1 MTNILNIKNRILS
14 SKDSRTL
21 FANLGYLSL
30 LQIAGYIFPLIT
42 IPYLAKVIGVDGFGK
57 IAFASSVIIWFQ
69 TISDWGFNYTATRDV
84 AKNRSDIERVS
95 DIFSSVFWA
104 RCLLMI
110 VSFIILV
117 FLIILIPKFREDS
130 NVIFATFLM
139 IPGYIMFPEWF
150 FQAMERMK
158 YITILNILSKALF
171 TVAVFIFVKG
181 KSDYILQPL
190 FVSCG
195 YILSGILAFYY
206 IRRIWGIR
214 LKIVPTKKIF
224 NTIRMSFDVFLNNLL
239 PNLYNSFSTMLLGF
253 VGGPSS
259 NGLYDAGCKFVNIAQ
274 QFMQVVSR
282 TFFPFLSRKI
292 EKHHIYVLINIFLAA
307 VGSLLLFLL
316 SPLLIKI
323 FFTSEFY
330 PSITI
335 MKVMSIS
342 LFFLMLGDVYGT
354 NYLIIRGKER
364 QLRNISLICSLIGFA
379 ISFPLI
385 HYFDYIGAAL
395 TVTIT
400 RGLLGFSSMFY
411 AKRLQN

>member
-14 SKDSRTL
+14 SKDGRTL

-42 IPYLAKVIGVDGFGK
+42 IPYLAKVIGVAGFGK

-84 AKNRSDIERVS
+84 AKNRNDIERVS

-195 YILSGILAFYY
+195 FILSGILAFYY

-354 NYLIIRGKER
+354 NYLIIKGKER

>member
-1 MTNILNIKNRILS
+1 MINIANIKNRILS
-14 SKDSRTL
+14 SKDGKTL
-21 FANLGYLSL
+21 FSNLGYLSL

-42 IPYLAKVIGVDGFGK
+42 IPYLANVIGVDGFGK

-84 AKNRSDIERVS
+84 AKNRNDIERVS
-95 DIFSSVFWA
+95 DIFSSVFLA

-117 FLIILIPKFREDS
+117 FLIILIPKFREDA

-158 YITILNILSKALF
+158 YITILNLLSKALF
-171 TVAVFIFVKG
+171 TIAVFIFVKE

-206 IRRIWGIR
+206 IWHIWRIK
-214 LKIVPTKKIF
+214 LKKIPLAAIF
-224 NTIRMSFDVFLNNLL
+224 NTIRNSFDVFLNNIM

-253 VGGPSS
+253 VGGPSA
-259 NGLYDAGCKFVNIAQ
+259 NGIYDAGCKFVNIAQ

-292 EKHHIYVLINIFLAA
+292 EKHHLYVMINVFLAA
-307 VGSLLLFLL
+307 VSSLLLFLL
-316 SPLLIKI
+316 SPLLIKL
-323 FFTSEFY
+323 FFTPEFIS
-330 PSITI
+330 SIVI
-335 MKVMSIS
+335 MKIMSIS
-342 LFFLMLGDVYGT
+342 LLFLMLSDVYGT
-354 NYLIIRGKER
+354 NYMIIQGKER
-364 QLRNISLICSLIGFA
+364 KLRNITLICSLIGFV

-400 RGLLGFSSMFY
+400 RGLLGFGSMYY
-411 AKRLQN
+411 AKRLQK

>member
-1 MTNILNIKNRILS
+1 MISISNIKNRILS
-14 SKDSRTL
+14 SKDGKTL

-84 AKNRSDIERVS
+84 AKNRSDIGRVS

-171 TVAVFIFVKG
+171 TVAVFIFVKE

-195 YILSGILAFYY
+195 YILSGILAFYS
-206 IRRIWGIR
+206 IRRIWGIK
-214 LKIVPTKKIF
+214 LKKVPPATIF
-224 NTIRMSFDVFLNNLL
+224 SAIRSSFDVFLNNIM

-253 VGGPSS
+253 VGGPSA
-259 NGLYDAGCKFVNIAQ
+259 NGIYDAGCKFVNIAQ

-292 EKHHIYVLINIFLAA
+292 EKHHLYVIINVFLAA

-316 SPLLIKI
+316 SPLLIKL
-323 FFTSEFY
+323 FFTPEFIS
-330 PSITI
+330 SIII
-335 MKVMSIS
+335 MKIMSIS
-342 LFFLMLGDVYGT
+342 LFFLMLSDVYGT
-354 NYLIIRGKER
+354 NYMIIQGKER
-364 QLRNISLICSLIGFA
+364 KLRNITLICSLIGFA

>member
-1 MTNILNIKNRILS
+1 MISISNIKNRILS
-14 SKDSRTL
+14 SKDGKTL

-84 AKNRSDIERVS
+84 AKNRNDIERVS

-110 VSFIILV
+110 VSFIMLV
-117 FLIILIPKFREDS
+117 FLIILIPKFRENA

-139 IPGYIMFPEWF
+139 IPGCIMFPEWF

-171 TVAVFIFVKG
+171 TVAVFIFVKE

-206 IRRIWGIR
+206 IRRIWGIK
-214 LKIVPTKKIF
+214 LKIVSAKTIF
-224 NTIRMSFDVFLNNLL
+224 DTIRNSFDVFLNNLL
-239 PNLYNSFSTMLLGF
+239 PNLYNSFSTMFLGF
-253 VGGPSS
+253 VGGPLS
-259 NGLYDAGCKFVNIAQ
+259 NGLYDAGCRFVNIAQ
-274 QFMQVVSR
+274 QFMQILSR

-292 EKHHIYVLINIFLAA
+292 EKHHIYVMINVFLATA
-307 VGSLLLFLL
+307 GSLLLFLL
-316 SPLLIKI
+316 SPLLIRI
-323 FFTSEFY
+323 FFTIEFV
-330 PSITI
+330 PAIKI
-335 MKVMSIS
+335 MRVMSIS
-342 LFFLMLGDVYGT
+342 LFFLMLCDVYGT
-354 NYLIIRGKER
+354 NYIIIKGKEKH
-364 QLRNISLICSLIGFA
+364 LRNITLICSLIGFA

-400 RGLLGFSSMFY
+400 RGLLGISSMFY

>member
-1 MTNILNIKNRILS
+1 MISISNIKNRILS
-14 SKDSRTL
+14 SKDGKTL

-84 AKNRSDIERVS
+84 AKNRNDIERVS

-117 FLIILIPKFREDS
+117 FLIILIPKFREDA

-171 TVAVFIFVKG
+171 TVAVFIFVTG

-195 YILSGILAFYY
+195 FILSGILAFYY
-206 IRRIWGIR
+206 IRRIWGIK

-354 NYLIIRGKER
+354 NYLIIKGKER

>member
-1 MTNILNIKNRILS
+1 MISISNIKNRILS
-14 SKDSRTL
+14 SKDGKTL

-42 IPYLAKVIGVDGFGK
+42 IPYLAKVIGVNGFGK

-69 TISDWGFNYTATRDV
+69 TISDWGFNHTATRDV
-84 AKNRSDIERVS
+84 AKNRNDIERVS

-171 TVAVFIFVKG
+171 TVAVFIFVKE

-206 IRRIWGIR
+206 IRRIWGIK
-214 LKIVPTKKIF
+214 LKKVPPATIF
-224 NTIRMSFDVFLNNLL
+224 SAIRSSFDVFLNNIM

-253 VGGPSS
+253 VGGPSA
-259 NGLYDAGCKFVNIAQ
+259 NGIYDAGCKFVNIAQ

-292 EKHHIYVLINIFLAA
+292 EKHHLYVIINVFLAA

-316 SPLLIKI
+316 SPLLIKL
-323 FFTSEFY
+323 FFTPEFIS
-330 PSITI
+330 SIII
-335 MKVMSIS
+335 MKIMSIS
-342 LFFLMLGDVYGT
+342 LFFLMLSDVYGT
-354 NYLIIRGKER
+354 NYMIIQGKER
-364 QLRNISLICSLIGFA
+364 KLRNITLICSLIGFA

>member
-1 MTNILNIKNRILS
+1 MISISNIKNRILS
-14 SKDSRTL
+14 SKDGKTL

-84 AKNRSDIERVS
+84 AKNRSDIGRVS

-171 TVAVFIFVKG
+171 TVAVFIFVKE

-206 IRRIWGIR
+206 IRRIWGIK
-214 LKIVPTKKIF
+214 LKKVQPATIF
-224 NTIRMSFDVFLNNLL
+224 SAIRSSFDVFLNNIM

-253 VGGPSS
+253 VGGPSA
-259 NGLYDAGCKFVNIAQ
+259 NGIYDAGCKFVNIAQ

-292 EKHHIYVLINIFLAA
+292 EKHHLYVIINVFLAA

-316 SPLLIKI
+316 SPLLIKL
-323 FFTSEFY
+323 FFTPEFIS
-330 PSITI
+330 SIII
-335 MKVMSIS
+335 MKIMSIS
-342 LFFLMLGDVYGT
+342 LFFLMLSDVYGT
-354 NYLIIRGKER
+354 NYMIIQGKER
-364 QLRNISLICSLIGFA
+364 KLRNITLICSLIGFA

-411 AKRLQN
+411 AKKLQN

>member
-1 MTNILNIKNRILS
+1 MISISNIKNRILS
-14 SKDSRTL
+14 SKDGKTL

-84 AKNRSDIERVS
+84 AKNRNDIERVS

-171 TVAVFIFVKG
+171 TVAVFIFVKE

-206 IRRIWGIR
+206 IRRIWGIK
-214 LKIVPTKKIF
+214 LKKVPPATIF
-224 NTIRMSFDVFLNNLL
+224 SAIRSSFDVFLNNIM

-253 VGGPSS
+253 VGGPSA
-259 NGLYDAGCKFVNIAQ
+259 NGIYDAGCKFVNIAQ

-292 EKHHIYVLINIFLAA
+292 EKHHLYVIINVFLAA

-316 SPLLIKI
+316 SPLLIKL
-323 FFTSEFY
+323 FFTPEFIS
-330 PSITI
+330 SIII
-335 MKVMSIS
+335 MKIMSIS
-342 LFFLMLGDVYGT
+342 LFFLMLSDVYGT
-354 NYLIIRGKER
+354 NYMIIQGKER
-364 QLRNISLICSLIGFA
+364 KLRNITLICSLIGFA

>member
-1 MTNILNIKNRILS
+1 MISISNIKNRILS
-14 SKDSRTL
+14 SKDGKTL

-84 AKNRSDIERVS
+84 AKNRNDIECVS
-95 DIFSSVFWA
+95 DVFSSVFWS
-104 RCLLMI
+104 RCFLMI
-110 VSFIILV
+110 VSFIILL
-117 FLIILIPKFREDS
+117 FLILIIPKFREDA
-130 NVIFATFLM
+130 NVILATFLM

-171 TVAVFIFVKG
+171 TVAVFIFVKD

-206 IRRIWGIR
+206 IRRIWGIK
-214 LKIVPTKKIF
+214 LKIVSAKTIF
-224 NTIRMSFDVFLNNLL
+224 DTIRKSFDVFLNNLF

-354 NYLIIRGKER
+354 NYLIIKGKER

-400 RGLLGFSSMFY
+400 RGLLGFNSMFY

>member
-1 MTNILNIKNRILS
+1 MISISNIKNRILS
-14 SKDSRTL
+14 SKDGKTL

-42 IPYLAKVIGVDGFGK
+42 IPYLAKVIGVNGFGK

-84 AKNRSDIERVS
+84 AKNRNDIERVS

-171 TVAVFIFVKG
+171 TVAVFIFVKE

-206 IRRIWGIR
+206 IRRIWGIK
-214 LKIVPTKKIF
+214 LKKVPPATIF
-224 NTIRMSFDVFLNNLL
+224 SAIRSSFDVFLNNIM

-253 VGGPSS
+253 VGGPSA
-259 NGLYDAGCKFVNIAQ
+259 NGIYDAGCKFVNIAQ

-292 EKHHIYVLINIFLAA
+292 EKHHLYVIINVFLAA

-316 SPLLIKI
+316 SPLLIKL
-323 FFTSEFY
+323 FFTPEFIS
-330 PSITI
+330 SIII
-335 MKVMSIS
+335 MKIMSIS
-342 LFFLMLGDVYGT
+342 LFFLMLSDVYAT
-354 NYLIIRGKER
+354 NYMIIQGKER
-364 QLRNISLICSLIGFA
+364 KLRNITLICSLIGFA

>member
-1 MTNILNIKNRILS
+1 MISISNIKNRILS
-14 SKDSRTL
+14 SKDGKTL

-84 AKNRSDIERVS
+84 AKNRSDIGRVS

-171 TVAVFIFVKG
+171 TVAVFIFVKE

-206 IRRIWGIR
+206 IRRIWGIK
-214 LKIVPTKKIF
+214 LKKVQPATIF
-224 NTIRMSFDVFLNNLL
+224 SAIRSSFDVFLNNIM

-253 VGGPSS
+253 VGGPSA
-259 NGLYDAGCKFVNIAQ
+259 NGIYDAGCKFVNIAQ

-292 EKHHIYVLINIFLAA
+292 EKHHLYVIINVFLAA

-316 SPLLIKI
+316 SPLLIKL
-323 FFTSEFY
+323 FFTPEFIS
-330 PSITI
+330 SIII
-335 MKVMSIS
+335 MKIMSIS
-342 LFFLMLGDVYGT
+342 LFFLMLSDVYGT
-354 NYLIIRGKER
+354 NYMIIQGKER
-364 QLRNISLICSLIGFA
+364 KLRNITLICSLIGFA

-400 RGLLGFSSMFY
+400 RGLLGISSMFY

>member
-14 SKDSRTL
+14 SKDGRTL

-354 NYLIIRGKER
+354 NYLIIKGKER

>member
-1 MTNILNIKNRILS
+1 MISISNIKNRILS
-14 SKDSRTL
+14 SKDGKTL

-84 AKNRSDIERVS
+84 AKNRNDIERVA
-95 DIFSSVFWA
+95 DIFSSVFWS
-104 RCLLMI
+104 RCFLMI
-110 VSFIILV
+110 VSFIILL
-117 FLIILIPKFREDS
+117 FLILIIPKFREDA
-130 NVIFATFLM
+130 NVILATFLM

-158 YITILNILSKALF
+158 YITILNIISKALF

-195 YILSGILAFYY
+195 FILSGILAFYY

-259 NGLYDAGCKFVNIAQ
+259 NGLYDAGYKFVNIAQ

-354 NYLIIRGKER
+354 NYLIIKGKER

>member
-1 MTNILNIKNRILS
+1 MISISNIKNRILS
-14 SKDSRTL
+14 SKDGKTL

-84 AKNRSDIERVS
+84 AKNRSDIGRVS

-171 TVAVFIFVKG
+171 TVAVFIFVKE

-206 IRRIWGIR
+206 IRRIWGIK
-214 LKIVPTKKIF
+214 LKKVPPATIF
-224 NTIRMSFDVFLNNLL
+224 SAIRSSFDVFLNNIM

-253 VGGPSS
+253 VGGPSA
-259 NGLYDAGCKFVNIAQ
+259 NGIYDAGCKFVNIAQ

-292 EKHHIYVLINIFLAA
+292 EKHHLYVIINVFLAA

-316 SPLLIKI
+316 SPLLIKL
-323 FFTSEFY
+323 FFTPEFIS
-330 PSITI
+330 SIII
-335 MKVMSIS
+335 MKIMSIS
-342 LFFLMLGDVYGT
+342 LFFLMLSDVYGT
-354 NYLIIRGKER
+354 NYMIIQGKER
-364 QLRNISLICSLIGFA
+364 KLRNITLICSLIGFA

>member
-1 MTNILNIKNRILS
+1 MISISNIKNRILS
-14 SKDSRTL
+14 SKDGKTL

-84 AKNRSDIERVS
+84 AKNRSDIGRVS

-171 TVAVFIFVKG
+171 TVAVFIFVKE

-195 YILSGILAFYY
+195 FILSGILAFYY

-354 NYLIIRGKER
+354 NYLIIKGKER

>member
-1 MTNILNIKNRILS
+1 MISISNIKNRILS
-14 SKDSRTL
+14 SKDGKTL

-84 AKNRSDIERVS
+84 AKNRNDIERVS

-171 TVAVFIFVKG
+171 TVAVFIFVKE

-206 IRRIWGIR
+206 IRRIWGIK
-214 LKIVPTKKIF
+214 LKKVPPATIF
-224 NTIRMSFDVFLNNLL
+224 SAIRSSFDVFLNNIM

-253 VGGPSS
+253 VGGPSA
-259 NGLYDAGCKFVNIAQ
+259 NGIYDAGCKFVNIAQ

-354 NYLIIRGKER
+354 NYLIIKGKER

-400 RGLLGFSSMFY
+400 RGLLGFNSMFY

>member
-1 MTNILNIKNRILS
+1 MISISNIKNRILS
-14 SKDSRTL
+14 SKDGKTL

-84 AKNRSDIERVS
+84 AKNRSDIGRVS

-171 TVAVFIFVKG
+171 TVAVFIFVKE

-206 IRRIWGIR
+206 IRRIWGIK
-214 LKIVPTKKIF
+214 LKKVQPATIF
-224 NTIRMSFDVFLNNLL
+224 SAIRSSFDVFLNNIM

-253 VGGPSS
+253 VGGPSA
-259 NGLYDAGCKFVNIAQ
+259 NGIYDAGCKFVNIAQ

-292 EKHHIYVLINIFLAA
+292 EKHHLYVIINVFLAA

-316 SPLLIKI
+316 SPLLIKL
-323 FFTSEFY
+323 FFTPEFIS
-330 PSITI
+330 SIII
-335 MKVMSIS
+335 MKIMSIS
-342 LFFLMLGDVYGT
+342 LFFLMLSDVYGT
-354 NYLIIRGKER
+354 NYMIIQGKER
-364 QLRNISLICSLIGFA
+364 KLRNIALICSLIGFA

>member
-1 MTNILNIKNRILS
+1 MISISNIKNRILS
-14 SKDSRTL
+14 SKDGKTL

-42 IPYLAKVIGVDGFGK
+42 IPYLAKVIGVNGFGK

-84 AKNRSDIERVS
+84 AKNRNDIERVS

-171 TVAVFIFVKG
+171 TVAVFIFVKE

-206 IRRIWGIR
+206 IRRIWGIK
-214 LKIVPTKKIF
+214 LKKVPPATIF
-224 NTIRMSFDVFLNNLL
+224 SAIRSSFDVFLNNIM

-253 VGGPSS
+253 VGGPSA
-259 NGLYDAGCKFVNIAQ
+259 NGIYDAGCKFVNIAQ

-292 EKHHIYVLINIFLAA
+292 EKHHLYVIINVFLAA

-316 SPLLIKI
+316 SPLLIKL
-323 FFTSEFY
+323 FFTPEFIS
-330 PSITI
+330 SIII
-335 MKVMSIS
+335 MKIMSIS
-342 LFFLMLGDVYGT
+342 LFFLMLSDVYGT
-354 NYLIIRGKER
+354 NYMIIQGKER
-364 QLRNISLICSLIGFA
+364 KLRNITLICSLIGFA

-385 HYFDYIGAAL
+385 HYFDHIGAAL

>member
-14 SKDSRTL
+14 SKDGRTL

-42 IPYLAKVIGVDGFGK
+42 IPYLAKVIGVEGFGK

-195 YILSGILAFYY
+195 SILSGILAFYY

-354 NYLIIRGKER
+354 NYLIIKGKER

>member
-1 MTNILNIKNRILS
+1 MISISNIKNRILS
-14 SKDSRTL
+14 SKDGKTL

-42 IPYLAKVIGVDGFGK
+42 IPYLAKVIGVGGFGK

-84 AKNRSDIERVS
+84 AKNRNDIERVS

-117 FLIILIPKFREDS
+117 FLIILIPKFREDA

-158 YITILNILSKALF
+158 YITILNLLSKALF
-171 TVAVFIFVKG
+171 TIAVFIFVKE

-195 YILSGILAFYY
+195 YILSGVLAFYY
-206 IRRIWGIR
+206 IRRIWRIK
-214 LKIVPTKKIF
+214 LKKIPLATIF
-224 NTIRMSFDVFLNNLL
+224 NTIRNSFDVFLNNIM

-253 VGGPSS
+253 VGGPSA
-259 NGLYDAGCKFVNIAQ
+259 NGIYDAGCKFVNIAQ

-292 EKHHIYVLINIFLAA
+292 EKHHLYVMINVFLSA
-307 VGSLLLFLL
+307 VSSLLLFLL
-316 SPLLIKI
+316 SPLLIKL
-323 FFTSEFY
+323 FFTPEFVS
-330 PSITI
+330 SIII
-335 MKVMSIS
+335 MKIMSIS
-342 LFFLMLGDVYGT
+342 LFFLMLSDVYGT
-354 NYLIIRGKER
+354 NYMIIQGKER
-364 QLRNISLICSLIGFA
+364 KLRNITLICSLIGFA

-400 RGLLGFSSMFY
+400 RGLLGFNSMFY

>member
-1 MTNILNIKNRILS
+1 MISISNIKNRILS
-14 SKDSRTL
+14 SKDGKTL

-84 AKNRSDIERVS
+84 AKNRSDIGRVS

-117 FLIILIPKFREDS
+117 FLIILIPKFRENS

-171 TVAVFIFVKG
+171 TVAVFIFVKE

-195 YILSGILAFYY
+195 FILSGILAFYY

-214 LKIVPTKKIF
+214 LKIVPTKIIF

-354 NYLIIRGKER
+354 NYLIIKGKER

>member
-14 SKDSRTL
+14 SKDGRTL

-42 IPYLAKVIGVDGFGK
+42 IPYLAKVIGVEGFGK

-95 DIFSSVFWA
+95 DIFSSVFLA

-195 YILSGILAFYY
+195 SILSGILAFYY

-354 NYLIIRGKER
+354 NYLIIKGKER

>member
-1 MTNILNIKNRILS
+1 MISISNIKNRILS
-14 SKDSRTL
+14 SKDGKTL

-30 LQIAGYIFPLIT
+30 LQIAGYIFPLIM

-84 AKNRSDIERVS
+84 AKNRSDIGRVS

-117 FLIILIPKFREDS
+117 FLIILIPKFREDA
-130 NVIFATFLM
+130 NVILATFLM

-171 TVAVFIFVKG
+171 TVAVFIFVKE

-206 IRRIWGIR
+206 IRRIWGIK
-214 LKIVPTKKIF
+214 LKKVPPATIF
-224 NTIRMSFDVFLNNLL
+224 SAIRSSFDVFLNNIM

-253 VGGPSS
+253 VGGPSA
-259 NGLYDAGCKFVNIAQ
+259 NGIYDAGCKFVNIAQ

-292 EKHHIYVLINIFLAA
+292 EKHHLYVIINVFLAA

-316 SPLLIKI
+316 SPLLIKL
-323 FFTSEFY
+323 FFTPEFIS
-330 PSITI
+330 SIII
-335 MKVMSIS
+335 MKIMAIS
-342 LFFLMLGDVYGT
+342 LFFLMLSDVYGT
-354 NYLIIRGKER
+354 NYMIIQGKER
-364 QLRNISLICSLIGFA
+364 KLRNITLICSLIGFA

>member
-1 MTNILNIKNRILS
+1 MISISNIKNRILS
-14 SKDSRTL
+14 SKDGKTL

-84 AKNRSDIERVS
+84 AKNRNDIEHVS

-171 TVAVFIFVKG
+171 TVAVFIFVKE

-206 IRRIWGIR
+206 IRRIWGIK
-214 LKIVPTKKIF
+214 LKKVPPATIF
-224 NTIRMSFDVFLNNLL
+224 SAIRSSFDVFLNNIM

-253 VGGPSS
+253 VGGPSA
-259 NGLYDAGCKFVNIAQ
+259 NGIYDAGCKFVNIAQ

-354 NYLIIRGKER
+354 NYLIIKGKER

-400 RGLLGFSSMFY
+400 RGLLGFNSMFY

>member
-1 MTNILNIKNRILS
+1 
-14 SKDSRTL
+14 
-21 FANLGYLSL
+21 
-30 LQIAGYIFPLIT
+30 
-42 IPYLAKVIGVDGFGK
+42 
-57 IAFASSVIIWFQ
+57 
-69 TISDWGFNYTATRDV
+69 
-84 AKNRSDIERVS
+84 
-95 DIFSSVFWA
+95 
-104 RCLLMI
+104 
-110 VSFIILV
+110 
-117 FLIILIPKFREDS
+117 
-130 NVIFATFLM
+130 
-139 IPGYIMFPEWF
+139 
-150 FQAMERMK
+150 
-158 YITILNILSKALF
+158 
-171 TVAVFIFVKG
+171 
-181 KSDYILQPL
+181 
-190 FVSCG
+190 
-195 YILSGILAFYY
+195 
-206 IRRIWGIR
+206 
-214 LKIVPTKKIF
+214 
-224 NTIRMSFDVFLNNLL
+224 
-239 PNLYNSFSTMLLGF
+239 
-253 VGGPSS
+253 
-259 NGLYDAGCKFVNIAQ
+259 
-274 QFMQVVSR
+274 MQVVSR

-354 NYLIIRGKER
+354 NYLIIKGKER

>member
-1 MTNILNIKNRILS
+1 MTSISNIKNRILS
-14 SKDSRTL
+14 SKDGKTL

-84 AKNRSDIERVS
+84 AKNRSDIGRVS

-117 FLIILIPKFREDS
+117 FLIILIPKFREDA
-130 NVIFATFLM
+130 NVILATFLM

-171 TVAVFIFVKG
+171 TVTVFIFVKE

-206 IRRIWGIR
+206 IRRIWGIK
-214 LKIVPTKKIF
+214 LKKVPPATIF
-224 NTIRMSFDVFLNNLL
+224 SAIRSSFDVFLNNIM

-253 VGGPSS
+253 VGGPSA
-259 NGLYDAGCKFVNIAQ
+259 NGIYDAGCKFVNIAQ

-292 EKHHIYVLINIFLAA
+292 EKHHLYVIINVFLAA

-316 SPLLIKI
+316 SPLLIKL
-323 FFTSEFY
+323 FFTPEFIS
-330 PSITI
+330 SIII
-335 MKVMSIS
+335 MKIMAIS
-342 LFFLMLGDVYGT
+342 LFFLMLSDVYGT
-354 NYLIIRGKER
+354 NYMIIQGKER
-364 QLRNISLICSLIGFA
+364 KLRNITLICSLIGFA

>member
-1 MTNILNIKNRILS
+1 MISISNIKNRILS
-14 SKDSRTL
+14 SKDGKTL

-42 IPYLAKVIGVDGFGK
+42 IPYLAKVIGVNGFGK

-84 AKNRSDIERVS
+84 AKNRNDIERVS

-171 TVAVFIFVKG
+171 TVAVFIFVKE

-206 IRRIWGIR
+206 IRRIWGIK
-214 LKIVPTKKIF
+214 LKKVPPATIF
-224 NTIRMSFDVFLNNLL
+224 SAIRSSFDVFLNNIM

-253 VGGPSS
+253 VGGPSA
-259 NGLYDAGCKFVNIAQ
+259 NGIYDAGCKFVNIAQ

-292 EKHHIYVLINIFLAA
+292 EKHHLYVIINVFLAA

-316 SPLLIKI
+316 SPLLIKL
-323 FFTSEFY
+323 FFTPEFIS
-330 PSITI
+330 SIII
-335 MKVMSIS
+335 MKIMSIS
-342 LFFLMLGDVYGT
+342 LFFLMLSDVYGT
-354 NYLIIRGKER
+354 NYMIIQGKER
-364 QLRNISLICSLIGFA
+364 KLRNITLICSLIGFA

>member
-1 MTNILNIKNRILS
+1 MISISNIKNRILS
-14 SKDSRTL
+14 SKDGKTL

-84 AKNRSDIERVS
+84 AKNRSDIGRVS

-171 TVAVFIFVKG
+171 TVAVFIFVKE

-206 IRRIWGIR
+206 IRRIWSIKLKKVPPATIFSAIR
-214 LKIVPTKKIF
+214 S
-224 NTIRMSFDVFLNNLL
+224 SFDVFLNNIM

-253 VGGPSS
+253 VGGPSA
-259 NGLYDAGCKFVNIAQ
+259 NGIYDAGCKFVNIAQ

-292 EKHHIYVLINIFLAA
+292 EKHHLYVIINVFLAA

-316 SPLLIKI
+316 SPLLIKL
-323 FFTSEFY
+323 FFTPEFIS
-330 PSITI
+330 SIII
-335 MKVMSIS
+335 MKIMSIS
-342 LFFLMLGDVYGT
+342 LFFLMLSDVYGT
-354 NYLIIRGKER
+354 NYMIIQGKER
-364 QLRNISLICSLIGFA
+364 KLRNITLICSLIGFA

>member
-14 SKDSRTL
+14 SKDGRTL

-104 RCLLMI
+104 RGLLMI

-354 NYLIIRGKER
+354 NYLIIKGKER